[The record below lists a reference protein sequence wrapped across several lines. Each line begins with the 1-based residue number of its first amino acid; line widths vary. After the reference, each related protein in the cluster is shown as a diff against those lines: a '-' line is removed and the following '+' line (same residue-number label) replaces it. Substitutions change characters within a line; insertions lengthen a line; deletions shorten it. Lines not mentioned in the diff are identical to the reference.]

1 MPSVELSSPGA
12 PPRYRDRMA
21 DIEQQLID
29 GYKERTSEP
38 LADLAYWL
46 GYNAWWIIPL
56 ALVAI
61 FAVRAVLMNRRGD

>member
-1 MPSVELSSPGA
+1 
-12 PPRYRDRMA
+12 MA